1 MASGAL
7 AQACP
12 YSRQPSGG
20 EGGGGG
26 GGDMQGEFLLKFGRY
41 VLQLAVG
48 PHDVANR
55 LNYQHSVLLLL
66 LVAGIV
72 ALKLFVFKPIQASA
86 LCSRSHS
93 HSHSS
98 SATLY

>member
-1 MASGAL
+1 
-7 AQACP
+7 
-12 YSRQPSGG
+12 
-20 EGGGGG
+20 
-26 GGDMQGEFLLKFGRY
+26 MQGEFLLKFGRY

-48 PHDVANR
+48 PHDVADR

-86 LCSRSHS
+86 LCSLSLRAFIVSYN
-93 HSHSS
+93 
-98 SATLY
+98 TLLITARRV

>member
-1 MASGAL
+1 
-7 AQACP
+7 
-12 YSRQPSGG
+12 
-20 EGGGGG
+20 
-26 GGDMQGEFLLKFGRY
+26 MQGEFLLKFGRY

-48 PHDVANR
+48 PHDVADR

-86 LCSRSHS
+86 
-93 HSHSS
+93 S
-98 SATLY
+98 SASFVYNFIEQQHTQVQPLFDLAVCEDREDNKTN